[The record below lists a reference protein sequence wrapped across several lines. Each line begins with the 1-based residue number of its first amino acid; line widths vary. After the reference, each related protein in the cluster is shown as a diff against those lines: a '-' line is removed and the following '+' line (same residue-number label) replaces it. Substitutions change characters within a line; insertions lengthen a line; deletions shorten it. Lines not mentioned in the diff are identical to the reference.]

1 MQKPIYLDYM
11 ATTPIDPT
19 VQKTMVQCIESLD
32 LMGNPSSKMHSY
44 GRKAAT
50 IIEEARREVAALI
63 HANPKQIYWTSGG
76 TEAIN
81 WAIKGVAGYY
91 APQGKHLITA
101 MTEHKAV
108 LSAFEYL
115 SRTGFEVTYLK
126 VKQNGLIELDELNNS
141 IRPDTILVS
150 IMHVNNETGVIQ
162 DIQAIGEITRKKGV
176 IFHVDAVQSVG
187 KLAIDVQR
195 LPIDLISMSAH
206 KLYGPKGVGALYI
219 SHQPKISL
227 TPLIHGGGQE
237 QGQRSGTLAT
247 HQIAGMG
254 TAFAIAHQRLSEDQ
268 KHLRQLA
275 DYFWAGLKNIPG
287 VHLQGDGA
295 SRVPH
300 CFNIGFDQVK
310 SRDLLNH
317 LQDQIAASPGSACS
331 SSAISPSHVLTAMGL
346 SPTLASEAFRI
357 SFGRYTTQDKIEEAL
372 KAISHAVEQLL
383 IKGI

>member
-19 VQKTMVQCIESLD
+19 VQKTMVQCIKSLD

-50 IIEEARREVAALI
+50 IIEEARRQVAALI

-101 MTEHKAV
+101 MSEHKAV

-126 VKQNGLIELDELNNS
+126 VQQNGLIDLDELNNS

-227 TPLIHGGGQE
+227 TPLIHGGGQRA
-237 QGQRSGTLAT
+237 GTKIRHPGHPPNCRYGDSFCHRSAT
-247 HQIAGMG
+247 ATGRPKTSAATRG
-254 TAFAIAHQRLSEDQ
+254 LFLGWVKKYTRRPFTGRRRLQ
-268 KHLRQLA
+268 
-275 DYFWAGLKNIPG
+275 
-287 VHLQGDGA
+287 
-295 SRVPH
+295 
-300 CFNIGFDQVK
+300 
-310 SRDLLNH
+310 
-317 LQDQIAASPGSACS
+317 SA
-331 SSAISPSHVLTAMGL
+331 PL
-346 SPTLASEAFRI
+346 F
-357 SFGRYTTQDKIEEAL
+357 
-372 KAISHAVEQLL
+372 
-383 IKGI
+383 